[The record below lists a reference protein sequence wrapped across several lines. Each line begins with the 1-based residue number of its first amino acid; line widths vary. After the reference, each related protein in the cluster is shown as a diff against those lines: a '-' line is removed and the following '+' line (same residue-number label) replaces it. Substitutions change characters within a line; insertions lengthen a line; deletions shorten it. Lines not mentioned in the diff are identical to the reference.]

1 MNRFLWRIIV
11 LLFGDVCWERIL
23 RFFNWVT
30 SAIHTFDSS
39 ALVTVGSWN
48 PRTCTN
54 KCSNCFN
61 IYEDECMV
69 RAGGKDNG
77 KLDFYQ
83 MHTYECSAEFPIK
96 RTAEQ
101 YGLDKPLII
110 GEFSTK
116 RSCVNDSAQA
126 YKHYY
131 NSGYSGCLSW
141 QYNDHSDNDRD
152 SRDVIN
158 HGMESIR
165 HETSNGVIS
174 VKIGG

>member
-1 MNRFLWRIIV
+1 
-11 LLFGDVCWERIL
+11 
-23 RFFNWVT
+23 
-30 SAIHTFDSS
+30 
-39 ALVTVGSWN
+39 
-48 PRTCTN
+48 
-54 KCSNCFN
+54 
-61 IYEDECMV
+61 MV
-69 RAGGKDNG
+69 RAGGKSNG

-83 MHTYECSAEFPIK
+83 MHTYEYSPEFPIK
-96 RTAEQ
+96 RTADQ

-116 RSCVNDSAQA
+116 RSGVSDSAQT

-131 NSGYSGCLSW
+131 NSGYNGCLAW
-141 QYNDHSDNDRD
+141 QYNDHNDNDRD

-165 HETSNGVIS
+165 KETSHGVIA

>member
-1 MNRFLWRIIV
+1 
-11 LLFGDVCWERIL
+11 
-23 RFFNWVT
+23 
-30 SAIHTFDSS
+30 
-39 ALVTVGSWN
+39 
-48 PRTCTN
+48 
-54 KCSNCFN
+54 
-61 IYEDECMV
+61 MV
-69 RAGGKDNG
+69 AAGGKDNG

-83 MHTYECSAEFPIK
+83 THTYESGPDFPIK
-96 RTAEQ
+96 RSAAD

-116 RSCVNDSAQA
+116 RSGVSDSAQV

-131 NSGYSGCLSW
+131 NSGYNGALAW

-165 HETSNGVIS
+165 HETSNGVIA
-174 VKIGG
+174 VNIGQTHDDKPITCPANCSCKC